1 MAIQRFEDMEN
12 HEIDVFREIGS
23 IGIGNAATALSQ
35 VLGVKVS
42 MKLPRV
48 SIEGYNEAV
57 ALIGDPEEI
66 VAAVLVEMS
75 GDVRG
80 IMLYMLKLDFI
91 NAILG
96 RLMGK
101 YIDDYSQIDE
111 LSASALEETGNIII
125 SSYVNAITKLA
136 DIEVPLS
143 VPSVAVNMLGGILS
157 VPISMF
163 GEVTDKLMLIQGEF
177 LIGDTQLKGELLLL
191 PDIESLNFLM
201 KKLGVAKKKKKKSW

>member
-143 VPSVAVNMLGGILS
+143 VPSVALNMLRGILS

-201 KKLGVAKKKKKKSW
+201 KKLGVAKS

>member
-201 KKLGVAKKKKKKSW
+201 KNLGVAKS

>member
-1 MAIQRFEDMEN
+1 
-12 HEIDVFREIGS
+12 
-23 IGIGNAATALSQ
+23 
-35 VLGVKVS
+35 

-201 KKLGVAKKKKKKSW
+201 KKLGVAKS

>member
-163 GEVTDKLMLIQGEF
+163 GEVTDKIMLIQGEF

-201 KKLGVAKKKKKKSW
+201 KKLGVAKS